1 MNKYL
6 GDFTVTHVELKES
19 SAGSPYIKINVSG
32 PEGNEDAY
40 CYYKIDEHLQLL
52 SKYETVSIDGYRKPS
67 GSSTLISV
75 SSIRKNL
82 NDLYHEYSDKYFKII
97 KHITKPECRDL
108 FMHISD
114 EHDIMHS
121 FMSVPAS
128 LKEHHAYICGLMVH
142 TVDAMEMGVKL
153 SKSPNLKNEIDKST
167 LVLGLFLH
175 DIGKTLCYTV
185 DGFDL
190 GMTDRCVTIGH
201 VSLGYELLLRKCYS
215 FGRFPIELRDKLAN
229 IILSHHNNSRVKPN
243 SVEAKIVRHIDS
255 LSAGLGSME
264 VCYG

>member
-82 NDLYHEYSDKYFKII
+82 NDLYHEY
-97 KHITKPECRDL
+97 
-108 FMHISD
+108 
-114 EHDIMHS
+114 
-121 FMSVPAS
+121 
-128 LKEHHAYICGLMVH
+128 
-142 TVDAMEMGVKL
+142 
-153 SKSPNLKNEIDKST
+153 
-167 LVLGLFLH
+167 
-175 DIGKTLCYTV
+175 
-185 DGFDL
+185 
-190 GMTDRCVTIGH
+190 
-201 VSLGYELLLRKCYS
+201 
-215 FGRFPIELRDKLAN
+215 
-229 IILSHHNNSRVKPN
+229 
-243 SVEAKIVRHIDS
+243 
-255 LSAGLGSME
+255 
-264 VCYG
+264 